1 MKQRGGK
8 RRKKGQGWLTP
19 RVISKQRRGWIAA
32 AAELIKFR
40 SFAYYFSSP
49 RRRRDANVCRNT
61 GPTPPPPPWPR
72 ATSAIRVQTCSFFPY
87 FPFPPPPPV
96 SGQSIAYRATNQ
108 FSSLKHIRFPAF
120 VILDEGRRSSRGED
134 LRIRRGNL
142 RQRMR
147 DESGLLRFSSAD
159 HRQLRGRLR

>member
-1 MKQRGGK
+1 MKKNLSLDGHATIAAVTFHWERKGAVAMKQREEK

-32 AAELIKFR
+32 ATELIKFR

-61 GPTPPPPPWPR
+61 PPPPWPR

-87 FPFPPPPPV
+87 FPIPPPV
-96 SGQSIAYRATNQ
+96 SAKVSRIAQPSFVFGQRIFFPLIYRSPYSQ
-108 FSSLKHIRFPAF
+108 F
-120 VILDEGRRSSRGED
+120 
-134 LRIRRGNL
+134 
-142 RQRMR
+142 
-147 DESGLLRFSSAD
+147 
-159 HRQLRGRLR
+159 

>member
-1 MKQRGGK
+1 MVNLIFYSSTRGEKRGGEKNEKESFVRRARDDRRRDVSLRKK
-8 RRKKGQGWLTP
+8 RRGCDETTRGKTEEKRAGWLTP

-61 GPTPPPPPWPR
+61 PPPPWPR

-87 FPFPPPPPV
+87 FPIPPPV
-96 SGQSIAYRATNQ
+96 SAKISRIAQPSFVFGQRIFFPLIYRSPYSQ
-108 FSSLKHIRFPAF
+108 F
-120 VILDEGRRSSRGED
+120 
-134 LRIRRGNL
+134 
-142 RQRMR
+142 
-147 DESGLLRFSSAD
+147 
-159 HRQLRGRLR
+159 